1 VRRWRKTRAS
11 PLAILCRV
19 CHFKCHFKHIA
30 TNSVPAAPITPGANP
45 THKIQPRQASL
56 RFKGGY
62 QDVSELSSRSGT
74 LLQQQDNSSCSSLLT
89 SQLEFWFVRHIIQCD
104 FPLGSAV
111 TQFRMSSVRSISGP
125 RLTQKSRRTVAPRSS
140 LVVRAGAERV
150 TQSKDD
156 IIVSPSILSAN
167 FSRLGADVRAYQL
180 CSLSS
185 WLHED
190 PYAAC
195 CSTNAGSWCL
205 LKSST

>member
-1 VRRWRKTRAS
+1 VRRWRKILAS
-11 PLAILCRV
+11 PLAILFRV
-19 CHFKCHFKHIA
+19 CHFKCHFKYLA

-45 THKIQPRQASL
+45 THKIQPSHASL
-56 RFKGGY
+56 RFKSGY
-62 QDVSELSSRSGT
+62 QDISELSARSGT
-74 LLQQQDNSSCSSLLT
+74 LLQQHNSSCSSLLT
-89 SQLEFWFVRHIIQCD
+89 SQLELWFVRHMIQCD
-104 FPLGSAV
+104 FPSGSAV

-185 WLHED
+185 WLHKD
-190 PYAAC
+190 PCAAC
-195 CSTNAGSWCL
+195 CSTTAGSWFL